1 MVESIRKANKR
12 IARNTFFLYIRKIIT
27 LIIALYTSRVLLQT
41 LGIDDFGLYGLI
53 GSIVVLFN
61 SLRGLFASSIQRFL
75 NIEKNNSDE
84 CQNRIFSMGVSIHI
98 GIAILFFVVVEIAG
112 LIMIPNL
119 NLHPEKISVAYIVL
133 QFSNLASVVSI
144 LTVPYDALMMAK
156 ERFDAIAGFSL
167 LDSIMRLVIIY
178 LLVLSPANHLIF
190 YSILVFCVS
199 LLMRLLNAMY
209 CKYKFPLIARYRF
222 VREGSLFKEMT
233 KFAGWNFFGNLGYSL
248 TNQGLNFV
256 LNIFGGVIANAART
270 IAYQVNNNMRSFVVD
285 IAVAFTPQSM
295 MAYKDN
301 KTRFYNLQF
310 FSSKASSVVFL
321 IFAFPIY
328 LLTAPILKLWLGECP
343 EYSVAFI
350 HGIFFY
356 SMVRNWHGPV
366 DIAFKSAN
374 RMQAY
379 QICEIVIMVLNL
391 PISWLCL
398 HLGAPLY
405 SLFVV
410 MTIVEIVNLISIL
423 QIAKMQIG
431 FPVWKFMKD
440 VVIPTCIVIGVFVIG
455 YFIFLFQDINTT
467 SIASL
472 LLWCAVLAIIAM
484 IVNLLI
490 VFNSNE
496 RKKIFE
502 IIKVKQGL

>member
-1 MVESIRKANKR
+1 MADSNHKANKQ
-12 IARNTFFLYIRKIIT
+12 IARNTIFLYIRKILT
-27 LIIALYTSRVLLQT
+27 LLIALYTSRVLLKA

-75 NIEKNNSDE
+75 NIEKDSSDE

-98 GIAILFFVVVEIAG
+98 GIAILFLIIVEIAG

-119 NLHPEKISVAYIVL
+119 NFEPEKASVAYIVL
-133 QFSNLASVVSI
+133 QFSILASVVSV

-167 LDSIMRLVIIY
+167 LDSFLRLIIIY
-178 LLVLSPANHLIF
+178 LLTLAPANRLIF
-190 YSILVFCVS
+190 YSILVFGVS
-199 LLMRLLNAMY
+199 LIIRLVNAIY
-209 CKYKFPLIARYRF
+209 CKRQFPKIAKYRF
-222 VREGSLFKEMT
+222 VRDNKLFKEMT

-256 LNIFGGVIANAART
+256 LNLFGGVVANAART
-270 IAYQVNNNMRSFVVD
+270 IAYQVNNNMRHFVVD

-310 FSSKASSVVFL
+310 LSAKASSAIFL
-321 IFAFPIY
+321 IFAFPMY
-328 LLTAPILKLWLGECP
+328 LLTAPVLKLWLGECP
-343 EYSVAFI
+343 EYSVSFI

-356 SMVRNWHGPV
+356 SMVRNWHGPI

-374 RMQAY
+374 KMQAY
-379 QICEIVIMVLNL
+379 QICEIIIMALNL

-398 HLGAPLY
+398 HFGAPLY
-405 SLFVV
+405 SIFVIMTVVEVVNMIAILIIARMQIDFPVGKFIKHVVFPTCLTIIIFIIGYLADYTLKINTDSIFVLLLYCVILALIALTVNVFVV
-410 MTIVEIVNLISIL
+410 FSRTERT
-423 QIAKMQIG
+423 K
-431 FPVWKFMKD
+431 
-440 VVIPTCIVIGVFVIG
+440 
-455 YFIFLFQDINTT
+455 LFE
-467 SIASL
+467 
-472 LLWCAVLAIIAM
+472 M
-484 IVNLLI
+484 IKL
-490 VFNSNE
+490 
-496 RKKIFE
+496 KKR
-502 IIKVKQGL
+502 Q

>member
-1 MVESIRKANKR
+1 MSQSNLKANKQ
-12 IARNTFFLYIRKIIT
+12 IARNTIFLYVRKILT
-27 LIIALYTSRVLLQT
+27 LLIALYTSRVLLQS

-75 NIEKNNSDE
+75 NIEKGSSVE
-84 CQNRIFSMGVSIHI
+84 SQNRIFAMGVIIHI
-98 GIAILFFVVVEIAG
+98 GIAVLFFIVVEIAG

-119 NLHPEKISVAYIVL
+119 NLGPEKISVAYIVL
-133 QFSNLASVVSI
+133 QFSILASVVSI

-167 LDSIMRLVIIY
+167 LDSFLRLGIIY
-178 LLVLSPANHLIF
+178 LLTLAPAHRLVF
-190 YSILVFCVS
+190 YSILVFVVS
-199 LLMRLLNAMY
+199 LVIRLVNAIY
-209 CKYKFPLIARYRF
+209 CKRQFPKIAKYYL
-222 VREGSLFKEMT
+222 VRDHRLFKDMT
-233 KFAGWNFFGNLGYSL
+233 KFAGWNFFGNLGFSL

-256 LNIFGGVIANAART
+256 LNLYGGVVANAART

-295 MAYKDN
+295 MAYKEN

-310 FSSKASSVVFL
+310 FSAKASSAIFL
-321 IFAFPIY
+321 IFAFPVY
-328 LLTAPILKLWLGECP
+328 LLTEPVLKLWLGECP

-356 SMVRNWHGPV
+356 SMVRNWHGPI

-391 PISWLCL
+391 PLSWLCL
-398 HLGAPLY
+398 HFGAPLY
-405 SLFVV
+405 SIFVV
-410 MTIVEIVNLISIL
+410 MTIIEIINMIAIL
-423 QIAKMQIG
+423 VIGKVQID
-431 FPVWKFMKD
+431 FPVWEFVKD
-440 VVIPTCIVIGVFVIG
+440 VVVPTCAAITIFIIG
-455 YFIFLFQDINTT
+455 YVAFFMLGLDTESVIK
-467 SIASL
+467 L
-472 LLWCAVLAIIAM
+472 LLWCMVLALFALA
-484 IVNLLI
+484 VNVLI
-490 VFNSNE
+490 VFSKTE
-496 RKKIFE
+496 REKLFEMIKNKKR
-502 IIKVKQGL
+502 